1 MVKPHTRKGVY
12 PLGKVTWLPDG
23 IDRGTDRL
31 SGAAIWQLTSTSVT
45 THNIYGEWVYAST
58 DGERIAFVRDLAYG
72 ENRLELWVYD
82 LPTRQAAKIGETNG
96 ALTTTPF
103 LDTLYYVRQ
112 TDGTSCLNRVH
123 LKTLEVETVFQFERC
138 PLPLWVSA
146 TAISPDERYW
156 VGCLRL
162 GDRRY
167 GLYRI
172 DLAHRTWEIF
182 HENEDIF
189 NTHVQ
194 YEPSEGKYI
203 LVQWNRGGLLDE
215 NDNIVQSVGEEGA
228 TLYVV
233 DSNSGEML
241 SLPVGKPYTAPVT
254 GHECWVGARGQV
266 ILTAEDGGIYLCAPG
281 DSQARLVTRKS
292 GFGHIS
298 ASPDGR
304 FFVVDDIFN
313 GVLYVGSVDTGRCF
327 PLCSSGA
334 SCGRPQYTHTHPYI
348 TPGNRY
354 VIFNSDATGIAQVYA
369 AEIAPRLLEDLE
381 AA

>member
-1 MVKPHTRKGVY
+1 
-12 PLGKVTWLPDG
+12 LGKVTWLPDG
-23 IDRGTDRL
+23 IYRGRDRL

-123 LKTLEVETVFQFERC
+123 LKTLEVETVFRFEEC

-156 VGCLRL
+156 VGCVRR

-172 DLAHRTWEIF
+172 DLAHGTWEIF

-215 NDNIVQSVGEEGA
+215 NDNIVRSVGEEGA

-233 DSNSGEML
+233 DATSGKML
-241 SLPVGKPYTAPVT
+241 PLPVGKPYTAPVT

-266 ILTAEDGGIYLCAPG
+266 ILTVEDGGIYLCAAG
-281 DSQARLVTRKS
+281 DEQARLVTRKS
-292 GFGHIS
+292 GFMHIS

-304 FFVVDDIFN
+304 FFVVDDISN
-313 GVLYVGSVDTGRCF
+313 GVLYVGSVETGRCF

-334 SCGRPQYTHTHPYI
+334 SCGHPQYTHSHPYI

-354 VIFNSDATGIAQVYA
+354 VIYNSDTTGIGQVYA
-369 AEIAPRLLEDLE
+369 AEIPPRLLEDIE